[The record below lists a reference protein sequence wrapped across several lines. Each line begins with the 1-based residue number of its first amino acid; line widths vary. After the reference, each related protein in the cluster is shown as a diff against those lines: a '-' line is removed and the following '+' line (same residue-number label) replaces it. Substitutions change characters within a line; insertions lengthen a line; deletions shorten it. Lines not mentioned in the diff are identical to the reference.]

1 MQFGKKI
8 SKKAYFLRAFISF
21 VLLFI
26 IWSLITYTGL
36 IKPFFLP
43 TPTQV
48 IDSII
53 SLFIDFDL
61 FSDMLISIYR
71 ILVGFILA
79 VIISVPLGILIG
91 TIKPVEAFI
100 EPVVAFIRY
109 LPASAF
115 IPLVIL
121 WFGIGDIGKF
131 FIVFIGVVP
140 FLIILVA
147 DIVANV
153 KKEFIE
159 AGLTLGADLKQ
170 IYTKIIIPYSLPGI
184 WDSIRFMFGAA
195 WGLIVIVEIVAAS
208 SGLGHVIITS
218 QRFLQTANVIAI
230 IIIIGLLGLTADYL
244 FKLSYKKFFPWSEK
258 IR

>member
-1 MQFGKKI
+1 MMFGKKI
-8 SKKAYFLRAFISF
+8 PQKEYFLRGFLGFLLIFI
-21 VLLFI
+21 V
-26 IWSLITYTGL
+26 WSLVTYTGL
-36 IKPFFLP
+36 IRPFFLP

-48 IDSII
+48 IDAII
-53 SLFIDFDL
+53 SLFINFNL
-61 FSDMLISIYR
+61 FSDVVISIYR

-79 VIISVPLGILIG
+79 VVISIPLGILMG

-100 EPVVAFIRY
+100 EPIVAFVRY

-121 WFGIGDIGKF
+121 WFGIGDIEKF
-131 FIVFIGVVP
+131 FIVFIGIVP

-147 DIVANV
+147 DTIANI

-159 AGLTLGADLKQ
+159 AGMTLGADLKQ

-195 WGLIVIVEIVAAS
+195 WGLIVIVEIVAAN

-218 QRFLQTANVIAI
+218 QRFLQTANVMAI
-230 IIIIGLLGLTADYL
+230 IIIIGILGLTTDYL
-244 FKLSYKKFFPWSEK
+244 FKLGYKKFFPWSEK

>member
-1 MQFGKKI
+1 MQFGEKI
-8 SKKAYFLRAFISF
+8 SKKAYFLRAFIGF
-21 VLLFI
+21 TLLFI
-26 IWSLITYTGL
+26 TWSLVTYTGL

-53 SLFIDFDL
+53 SLFIDFNL
-61 FSDMLISIYR
+61 LSDVLISIYR

-79 VIISVPLGILIG
+79 VIVSIPLGILIG

-100 EPVVAFIRY
+100 EPIVAFIRY

-121 WFGIGDIGKF
+121 WFGIGDIEKF

-195 WGLIVIVEIVAAS
+195 WGLIVIVEIVAAN

-230 IIIIGLLGLTADYL
+230 IIIIGFLGLTADYL
-244 FKLSYKKFFPWSEK
+244 FKLGYKRFFPWSEK
-258 IR
+258 TR

>member
-1 MQFGKKI
+1 MMFGKKI
-8 SKKAYFLRAFISF
+8 SKKEYFLRGFLGFLLIFI
-21 VLLFI
+21 V
-26 IWSLITYTGL
+26 WSLVTYTGL
-36 IKPFFLP
+36 IRPFFLP
-43 TPTQV
+43 TPTQI
-48 IDSII
+48 IDAII
-53 SLFIDFDL
+53 SLFIDFNL

-79 VIISVPLGILIG
+79 VVVSIPLGILIG
-91 TIKPVEAFI
+91 TIKPAEAFI
-100 EPVVAFIRY
+100 EPIVAFVRY

-121 WFGIGDIGKF
+121 WFGIGEIEKF
-131 FIVFIGVVP
+131 FIVFIGIVP
-140 FLIILVA
+140 FLIILIA
-147 DIVANV
+147 DMVANV

-159 AGLTLGADLKQ
+159 AGLTLGANFKQ

-195 WGLIVIVEIVAAS
+195 WGLIIIVELVAAN

-218 QRFLQTANVIAI
+218 QRFLQTANVIAV
-230 IIIIGLLGLTADYL
+230 IIIIGILGLTADYL
-244 FKLSYKKFFPWSEK
+244 FKLGYKKFFPWSEK